1 MKYINIDAEFMI
13 EHGLTLEQA
22 AFFSYLRESLSWS
35 QDVIVDNI
43 SYKWVSRGK
52 VVLDIPYITSKP
64 DTVYRWFN
72 KLSELGLITY
82 LKKEGKDLYRLN
94 EVCKGWNSRLNS
106 DGNPNKLGWQSE
118 NDSDGNP
125 TYSNTNINSIYIKE
139 TYPSLVS
146 FYNNL
151 FKRNTRGC
159 KKSQSQYRARVKEGY
174 KLEDFQKA
182 LTALHQDKYHQ
193 EKDYFYATLEFITRS
208 DKLERFVNM
217 TSNAQLTKAETDEQR
232 YEGLMQIIIQKPMD
246 NNRFTQQER
255 EFICAF
261 QRSYDRFP
269 PDNRKLVSPLS
280 SLTRAELDQMEGNVN
295 G

>member
-1 MKYINIDAEFMI
+1 MANSGQIIKVSYSKGFTVIPNEIAQSKELSMEEKGLLLFLNSLPETFVIYKSNLHIIMGELEGSVDRVFKQLRAKGYIKSEKMHAENGEFNGWQ
-13 EHGLTLEQA
+13 HS
-22 AFFSYLRESLSWS
+22 FS
-35 QDVIVDNI
+35 
-43 SYKWVSRGK
+43 
-52 VVLDIPYITSKP
+52 LDP
-64 DTVYRWFN
+64 
-72 KLSELGLITY
+72 SELQPKATLAEVGESSPII
-82 LKKEGKDLYRLN
+82 KKED
-94 EVCKGWNSRLNS
+94 
-106 DGNPNKLGWQSE
+106 
-118 NDSDGNP
+118 
-125 TYSNTNINSIYIKE
+125 NTSIYIKE

-174 KLEDFQKA
+174 KLEDFKKA

-232 YEGLMQIIIQKPMD
+232 YESLMQIVVQKPMD

-269 PDNRKLVSPLS
+269 PGNRKLVSTLS
-280 SLTRAELDQMEGNVN
+280 SLTRAELDQMEGKAN